1 MSQSLGSGARIRDHK
16 GPRRRSIL
24 RILGSKRGTGARGCR
39 LVAGISHNPIVH
51 KLWNYTKRQY
61 ATFASLFL

>member
-1 MSQSLGSGARIRDHK
+1 V
-16 GPRRRSIL
+16 
-24 RILGSKRGTGARGCR
+24 GSKRGTGARGCR

-61 ATFASLFL
+61 ATFAS